1 MVVDRPLSIASHYS
15 VSDPG
20 GSDRMSRIS
29 HGSQGGGVSLQHPR
43 SRPTSTTSASRSPH
57 TSRPPSGVSNRGS
70 EVPVHPPTNVAVSAP
85 LHQPSVIAED
95 ILWYAVEEYTG
106 DGGFHL
112 VAGEAVEVLDT
123 SGLRWYVCTVND
135 PQEGYVPP
143 QFLSQMPSTPQIE
156 TQPSVVE
163 AKTPT
168 GTGDY
173 SFNPQDSFESVT
185 TPSTAGESASLGGV
199 SGVLRDTLE
208 EVTGGRREDKTE
220 RTSQQMHTHTP
231 QPISQAP
238 VVDTVRD
245 QYQTFPEDSFE
256 DVTPSG
262 DPGTA
267 GYLSSGGENVPPKET
282 RKLVRALA
290 DFSGSGDFGIPFK
303 EGQIFEVLDDSGQ
316 DWWLVVPVGGGG
328 EQQQGWAPANHLEPT
343 PDTPSKNPV
352 ASEPEDDDPPPSDH
366 ESEPGYVSHVVYI
379 ELCRYDMRG
388 YL

>member
-1 MVVDRPLSIASHYS
+1 
-15 VSDPG
+15 
-20 GSDRMSRIS
+20 MSRIS
-29 HGSQGGGVSLQHPR
+29 RGSQVGGVSPQHPR

-57 TSRPPSGVSNRGS
+57 TSRPASGVSNRGS
-70 EVPVHPPTNVAVSAP
+70 EVPVHPPTNMAVSAP

-123 SGLRWYVCTVND
+123 SGPRWYVCTVND

-168 GTGDY
+168 GTGDPP
-173 SFNPQDSFESVT
+173 FNPQDSFESVT

-199 SGVLRDTLE
+199 SGVLRDTPE
-208 EVTGGRREDKTE
+208 EVTGSRREDKTE
-220 RTSQQMHTHTP
+220 VTSQQAFTHPP
-231 QPISQAP
+231 QPVSQDP
-238 VVDTVRD
+238 VVDIVRD
-245 QYQTFPEDSFE
+245 QYQKVPEDSFE

-262 DPGTA
+262 DPG
-267 GYLSSGGENVPPKET
+267 YLSSGVENVPSKET

-290 DFSGSGDFGIPFK
+290 DFGGSGDFGIPFK
-303 EGQIFEVLDDSGQ
+303 EGQIFEVLDDSSQ
-316 DWWLVVPVGGGG
+316 DWWLVVPVGGGS
-328 EQQQGWAPANHLEPT
+328 EQQQGWAPANHLEPI
-343 PDTPSKNPV
+343 PDTPSGNPV
-352 ASEPEDDDPPPSDH
+352 ASETEDDDPPPSDH
-366 ESEPGYVSHVVYI
+366 ESEPRYVSHVVYL

-388 YL
+388 YFEFMNFEEFPYMLMV